1 MTREVIRR
9 SAADNVYLHKD
20 FHGALSTGLAY
31 VEQRFGAQAV
41 RDYLR
46 QFAATFYAGVT
57 QAINERGLIA
67 LREHLDRIYAIEG
80 GEVAITLDGDEL
92 LLEVEACPAVTHM
105 RQHGYAVAPLF
116 YETSRTVLA
125 AICEGT
131 PFVSEWLRYDEHTGR
146 SAVRFRRRG
155 GREERP

>member
-1 MTREVIRR
+1 MIRR
-9 SAADNVYLHKD
+9 NAADNVYLHKD

-31 VEQRFGAQAV
+31 LEQRYGAEAV

-46 QFAATFYAGVT
+46 QFASTFYAGVT
-57 QAINERGLIA
+57 GAINERGLIA
-67 LREHLDRIYAIEG
+67 LREHLERIYALEG
-80 GEVAITLDGDEL
+80 GQIRITCTPDEL

-116 YETSRTVLA
+116 YETSKTVYA

-131 PFVSEWLRYDEHTGR
+131 PFESEWLRYDEESGR
-146 SAVRFRRRG
+146 SAVRFRRRQ
-155 GREERP
+155 P